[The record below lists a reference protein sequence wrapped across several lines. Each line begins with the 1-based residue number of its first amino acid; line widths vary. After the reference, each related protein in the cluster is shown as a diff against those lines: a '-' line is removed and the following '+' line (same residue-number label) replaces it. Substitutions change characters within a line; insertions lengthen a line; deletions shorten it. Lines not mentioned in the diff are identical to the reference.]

1 MQGMIMKVLDQRA
14 LRVGVVGV
22 IATVL
27 AVGVASSSW
36 AQVNR
41 RDIPIATQPQQRFNS
56 GQDIQPIFE
65 GWTPNGPKCRW
76 GRVTFFLLATRTVD
90 NLPTF
95 TRVLT
100 DINLR

>member
-1 MQGMIMKVLDQRA
+1 MQGMIMKVLDQQA

-27 AVGVASSSW
+27 AVGAASTSW
-36 AQVNR
+36 AQVDR

-65 GWTPNGPKCRW
+65 GWTRNE
-76 GRVTFFLLATRTVD
+76 D
-90 NLPTF
+90 
-95 TRVLT
+95 
-100 DINLR
+100 